1 MIMVNNQ
8 KNSLSGQYSDTSI
21 KPFALGIKSFA
32 TVGMFIFIVQ
42 LFRGSGQSESPD
54 KVIYVFAAIIAGFF
68 CY

>member
-1 MIMVNNQ
+1 MVNNQ

-54 KVIYVFAAIIAGFF
+54 KVIYVFVCVCKKVFYI
-68 CY
+68 